1 MDTSAEIRQ
10 RKNVSATST
19 TNNTSEEEGVK
30 KSLPKSDSGIPDMV
44 MSVILFLVSLPI
56 RFKNLSLPSQ
66 VIFDEG
72 QVGKLAGYYIKH
84 AFFFDV
90 HPPVSKSHRILRRRY
105 QKREILIFINLLHT
119 YYNFSSPNC

>member
-1 MDTSAEIRQ
+1 MNNSAEIRQ
-10 RKNVSATST
+10 RKNVLTTST
-19 TNNTSEEEGVK
+19 HTTLEEEVVK

-44 MSVILFLVSLPI
+44 MSTILFLVSLPI

-72 QVGKLAGYYIKH
+72 HFVKFAGYYIKH

-90 HPPVSKSHRILRRRY
+90 HPPVSISHRILRRRY
-105 QKREILIFINLLHT
+105 QKREILIFLYLLHT
-119 YYNFSSPNC
+119 HNNISSQNY